1 MNHDTTP
8 TPRTDKEKS
17 LWFSMHGTTVFC
29 VEHEFARQLER
40 ELADTTN
47 EVERLQEEN
56 ENLRGTLKSF
66 VLVSPIK
73 ADRME
78 KMEQDY
84 AKIRK
89 LMRNYIDFMDENLG
103 TTADWPME
111 AAFDDEITAQRHC
124 DLLNAMK
131 REVKPEDIN

>member
-1 MNHDTTP
+1 METNTTD
-8 TPRTDKEKS
+8 TPRTDS
-17 LWFSMHGTTVFC
+17 IISAIDMDQAFQDLC
-29 VEHEFARQLER
+29 RQLEI
-40 ELADTTN
+40 
-47 EVERLQEEN
+47 EN

-66 VLVSPIK
+66 VLVSPIE
-73 ADRME
+73 AERIE

-84 AKIRK
+84 ARIRK

-111 AAFDDEITAQRHC
+111 AAFDDESTAQRHC

>member
-1 MNHDTTP
+1 
-8 TPRTDKEKS
+8 
-17 LWFSMHGTTVFC
+17 MHGTTVFC